1 MLDFDSQIELRLSE
15 LLSDRPDDLCQLV
28 LEVRRLIVKST
39 GDCTELL
46 YQTYAVSD
54 VFTYTHRL
62 REAFL
67 HIAVYAEHVNLG
79 FNHGAALKDP
89 HGLLEGSGKLIRH
102 IRLDSVSTV
111 LRPEVWALVDEA
123 ITQGI
128 EMAEGP
134 NGVLPRRLIDKS
146 L

>member
-1 MLDFDSQIELRLSE
+1 MKRTEMLDFDSQIELRLTE

-39 GDCTELL
+39 GDCTDLL

-54 VFTYTHRL
+54 VSTYKHRL

-67 HIAVYAEHVNLG
+67 HIAVYAEHVTLG

-89 HGLLEGSGKLIRH
+89 HGFMEGSGKLIRH

-111 LRPEVWALVDEA
+111 LRPEVWVLVDEA
-123 ITQGI
+123 YSVPIHR
-128 EMAEGP
+128 A
-134 NGVLPRRLIDKS
+134 
-146 L
+146 